1 MVSKLD
7 YGEREVAASR
17 SVLIELIHILGVFRD
32 DMVIVGGSVPPLLFP
47 DAADQYVGTLDVD
60 IALNPHR
67 PVESYANLRSLL
79 LQHGYREHGEQP
91 FIFYRDLV
99 QSDGATI
106 TVQVDF
112 LSGEYGGTGKTHR
125 TQVIQDVRARKA
137 RGCDLAFNNS
147 EQVTIEG
154 ILPEGGMDHVSCKI
168 SAIVPFLVMKAMAL
182 AERMKEKDA
191 WDIYFCILHYPPGL
205 DALIVEIKS
214 HLGSKLVVE
223 GMAKISEKFQSP
235 DYIGPKLIADF
246 EGITDPEERARIQRD
261 AFERIDY
268 ILRCIGIRI

>member
-17 SVLIELIHILGVFRD
+17 SVLIELIHILGAFRD
-32 DMVIVGGSVPPLLFP
+32 DMIIVGGSVPPLLFP
-47 DAADQYVGTLDVD
+47 DAADRYVGTLDVD
-60 IALNPHR
+60 IALNPHW
-67 PVESYANLRSLL
+67 PAESYASLRSLL
-79 LQHGYREHGEQP
+79 LQHGYHEHGEQP

-137 RGCDLAFNNS
+137 RCCDLAFTSS

-154 ILPEGGMDHVSCKI
+154 ILPGGGLDHVSCKI
-168 SAIVPFLVMKAMAL
+168 SAIVPFLVMKGMAL
-182 AERMKEKDA
+182 ADRLKEKDS

-205 DALIVEIKS
+205 DELIMKIKL
-214 HLGSKLVVE
+214 HLGSKLVEE
-223 GMAKISEKFQSP
+223 GMSKISEKFQSP
-235 DYIGPKLIADF
+235 EHVGPKHIADF
-246 EGITDPEERARIQRD
+246 EGITDPKERARIQRD
-261 AFERIDY
+261 AFERVDY
-268 ILRCIGIRI
+268 ILRGIGLRI